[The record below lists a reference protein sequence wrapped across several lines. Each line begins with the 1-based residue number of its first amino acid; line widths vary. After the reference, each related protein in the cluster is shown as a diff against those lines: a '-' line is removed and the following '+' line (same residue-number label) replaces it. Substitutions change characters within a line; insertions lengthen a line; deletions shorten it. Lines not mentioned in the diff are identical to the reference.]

1 MTTREPLPRFPR
13 TPESVVR
20 AFGGEPSRADVWI
33 FDRTTPEFASL
44 AERGPVSA
52 EARTRARALQ
62 DPVARADLLSRRAAL
77 RRVLALYLSRHRESI
92 RIVTLPGGKPTFVP
106 EPGDDRRLSFS
117 SGYSHDVFCL
127 AVGTS
132 TSLGVDVE
140 LERPVPR
147 ALGIASRWFSPEESD
162 ALRVVQQDRLAEEF
176 LRLWTAKEALA
187 KRHSAGLRLM
197 SGPVDELDVRREMAK
212 NTLVHF
218 APRVGYVASL
228 ASTSS
233 IDDIRLVSEPSRHI

>member
-1 MTTREPLPRFPR
+1 
-13 TPESVVR
+13 VR
-20 AFGGEPSRADVWI
+20 AFRGEPSRPDVWV

-52 EARTRARALQ
+52 EDRTRAERLR
-62 DPVARADLLSRRAAL
+62 DPDARAGLLSRRAAV
-77 RRVLALYLSRHRESI
+77 RRVLALYLSRHPEFV

-106 EPGDDRRLSFS
+106 EPADARILSFS
-117 SGYSHDVFCL
+117 SGHSGDVFCL

-140 LERPVPR
+140 LERLVPR
-147 ALGIASRWFSPEESD
+147 SLDIAARWFSPEESD
-162 ALRVVQQDRLAEEF
+162 SLRSVQQDRLSEEF
-176 LRLWTAKEALA
+176 FRLWTAKEALA

-197 SGPVDELDVRREMAK
+197 SGPVDEIDVEREVVK
-212 NTLVHF
+212 NALVHF
-218 APRVGYVASL
+218 APRTGYVASL

-233 IDDIRLVSEPSRHI
+233 INDIRLVSEPCRHI

>member
-1 MTTREPLPRFPR
+1 M
-13 TPESVVR
+13 R
-20 AFGGEPSRADVWI
+20 AFRGEPSRPDVWV
-33 FDRTTPEFASL
+33 FDRTTSEFASL

-52 EARTRARALQ
+52 QDRTRARTLR
-62 DPVARADLLSRRAAL
+62 DPEARADLLSRRAAL
-77 RRVLALYLSRHRESI
+77 RRVLALYLSRHRDSI

-106 EPGDDRRLSFS
+106 EPDDEWRLSFS
-117 SGYSHDVFCL
+117 SGHSGDVFCL

-147 ALGIASRWFSPEESD
+147 ALAIAARWFSAEESD
-162 ALRVVQQDRLAEEF
+162 SLRIAQQARLSEEF

-197 SGPVDELDVRREMAK
+197 SGPVDELDIQQEVAK
-212 NTLVHF
+212 KALVHF
-218 APRVGYVASL
+218 APGAGYVASL

-233 IDDIRLVSEPSRHI
+233 IDDIRLVSESSTHI

>member
-1 MTTREPLPRFPR
+1 M
-13 TPESVVR
+13 R
-20 AFGGEPSRADVWI
+20 AFRGEPGRPDIWV

-44 AERGPVSA
+44 ADRGPVSA
-52 EARTRARALQ
+52 EDLSRAEALR
-62 DPVARADLLSRRAAL
+62 DPEARADLLSRRAAL

-92 RIVTLPGGKPTFVP
+92 RIVTLPGGKPIFVP
-106 EPGDDRRLSFS
+106 EPDDEWRLSFS
-117 SGYSHDVFCL
+117 CGHSGDVFCL

-147 ALGIASRWFSPEESD
+147 ALAIAVRWFSPEESD
-162 ALRVVQQDRLAEEF
+162 SLRVAQQARLSEEF

-197 SGPVDELDVRREMAK
+197 SGPVDELDVQREVGRNA
-212 NTLVHF
+212 LVHF
-218 APRVGYVASL
+218 APRAGYVASL
-228 ASTSS
+228 ASTSP
-233 IDDIRLVSEPSRHI
+233 IDDVRLVSESSRHV